1 MSIKKIENDL
11 GLIKKFKLKS
21 SIQEG
26 IINNELG
33 IKTESLGTLYSTFG
47 ADAKVT
53 IHNISNTKRR
63 VFLTVS
69 NDEGMGQNF
78 LLSTRLSKLV
88 RDKEV
93 TLSEVMFNPITL
105 EKTAPNPETQE
116 YDENY
121 IKKEIYVI
129 NAVSEK
135 FKTKVGESKV
145 RKPKTLADY
154 RRITVKTSREN

>member
-1 MSIKKIENDL
+1 MSNLTTKATKVANKTSLISLASIKDITLDR
-11 GLIKKFKLKS
+11 
-21 SIQEG
+21 
-26 IINNELG
+26 
-33 IKTESLGTLYSTFG
+33 ESLGTLYSTFG
-47 ADAKVT
+47 ADANVT

-105 EKTAPNPETQE
+105 ETTSPNPETQE

-121 IKKEIYVI
+121 VKNEVYVI
-129 NAVSEK
+129 NVASEK
-135 FKTKVGESKV
+135 FTTKIGEQKA
-145 RKPKTLADY
+145 RKPRSLADY
-154 RRITVKTSREN
+154 AALS